1 MGAASEGAPQGALRG
16 SAAVIVAL
24 VGTCPYGFERML
36 EPLDEAAGRRGWDVF
51 MQTGF
56 TTAWRPS
63 HSRSE
68 AFVPRPQLVQ
78 MLKTAEV
85 VVTHGGY
92 GSIRDSLAFGRPVV
106 AVPRRGD
113 LGEHQDSHL
122 EELVREFERMG
133 LLIGV
138 HDTKNLE
145 AAIDRARSFVPAPRQ
160 PSRIPAMIAEFLSKL

>member
-1 MGAASEGAPQGALRG
+1 MGTTSEGTPEGKIRRAV
-16 SAAVIVAL
+16 AVIVAL

-36 EPLDEAAGRRGWDVF
+36 QPLDDAAGRRGWDVF

-56 TTAWRPS
+56 TTWQPS
-63 HSRSE
+63 HSRYE

-113 LGEHQDSHL
+113 LKEHQDSHQ

-138 HDTKNLE
+138 YDTKDLE
-145 AAIDRARSFVPAPRQ
+145 AAVDRARSFVPAPRQ